1 MSDPKTNPV
10 LQLQYNVDQ
19 LYMRWHHCKDSLHD
33 FRQHFLDWSYAHET
47 RDKAKLTQLCG
58 WIENN
63 APALCSQAQDVRTNL
78 ANVISSHPAAEAYSK
93 LHKKYSKPKWLT
105 FLADSKTHLDKFWK
119 KYFEDLPDGQ
129 LVADVKAT
137 VKHCKEMTA
146 AALSL

>member
-1 MSDPKTNPV
+1 MLLLFAVKLKMLELILQTLYLLIPQPKHIQN
-10 LQLQYNVDQ
+10 
-19 LYMRWHHCKDSLHD
+19 
-33 FRQHFLDWSYAHET
+33 F
-47 RDKAKLTQLCG
+47 
-58 WIENN
+58 I
-63 APALCSQAQDVRTNL
+63 
-78 ANVISSHPAAEAYSK
+78 
-93 LHKKYSKPKWLT
+93 KKYSKPKWLT